1 MFCRVLLMAYFSIDS
16 ECFLTSPAKDW
27 AEVRLVQ
34 TQPHL
39 PALRVRV
46 RVVRRPCPAAAAL
59 VRLAAVEGRARVEA
73 ARPVGN
79 IQRKKT
85 FNGSL
90 GSGEVMMNRLCT
102 MAYASAEGGRFSI
115 TFSSLLKPWDTFKVG
130 KRIVIKINT
139 KEVAVEPVFRRPISR
154 PFIIH

>member
-1 MFCRVLLMAYFSIDS
+1 M
-16 ECFLTSPAKDW
+16 
-27 AEVRLVQ
+27 VQ
-34 TQPHL
+34 THPHL
-39 PALRVRV
+39 PVPRVRV

-59 VRLAAVEGRARVEA
+59 VGLAAVEGRARVEA
-73 ARPVGN
+73 AGAAGN

-115 TFSSLLKPWDTFKVG
+115 IFSSPMKP
-130 KRIVIKINT
+130 
-139 KEVAVEPVFRRPISR
+139 
-154 PFIIH
+154 